1 MLEAMKDCCDNVWA
15 IVEITG
21 PEEGFDCDLLL
32 DTGGTQFRSPN
43 PGDSPSP
50 NPYPNSSEPYPNLVR
65 KTMVKKH
72 DNVSRSD
79 YFGRLMGFLTFG
91 TESSGVAV
99 NSIRRSSVPGSS
111 PPDAVEQNRSES
123 GSGSGSDDGEVD
135 ILNVVEL
142 RALMG
147 LGPSVTVRM
156 LPSAIPDTRNF
167 E

>member
-1 MLEAMKDCCDNVWA
+1 MVEAMKDCCDNVWA

-21 PEEGFDCDLLL
+21 PDEGFDCNLLL

-43 PGDSPSP
+43 PKNDP
-50 NPYPNSSEPYPNLVR
+50 NPNYSGSYPDLSEKVEVRNDDSNRADNS
-65 KTMVKKH
+65 
-72 DNVSRSD
+72 
-79 YFGRLMGFLTFG
+79 GRLNSLLAFG
-91 TESSGVAV
+91 AKSNGIAV
-99 NSIRRSSVPGSS
+99 DNIWRSSVPGSS
-111 PPDAVEQNRSES
+111 PSDEIGQNRSES
-123 GSGSGSDDGEVD
+123 GSDEGEQD

>member
-1 MLEAMKDCCDNVWA
+1 MMEAMKDCCDNVWA

-21 PEEGFDCDLLL
+21 PDEGFDCNLLL

-43 PGDSPSP
+43 PKNDPTTRS
-50 NPYPNSSEPYPNLVR
+50 
-65 KTMVKKH
+65 
-72 DNVSRSD
+72 SRSYPDLTDKTKIKNHDSNSNRTD
-79 YFGRLMGFLTFG
+79 YGGRLKSLLTFG
-91 TESSGVAV
+91 AESS
-99 NSIRRSSVPGSS
+99 SIAANNIWRSLIPGSGPS
-111 PPDAVEQNRSES
+111 DAVGQNKSD
-123 GSGSGSDDGEVD
+123 SGSDDGEQD

-142 RALMG
+142 KALMG

>member
-1 MLEAMKDCCDNVWA
+1 MVEAMKDCCDNVWA

-21 PEEGFDCDLLL
+21 PDEGFDCNLLL

-43 PGDSPSP
+43 PKNKP
-50 NPYPNSSEPYPNLVR
+50 NPNYSGSYPDLSEN
-65 KTMVKKH
+65 VKIGN
-72 DNVSRSD
+72 DDSNRTD
-79 YFGRLMGFLTFG
+79 YSGRLNSLLAFG
-91 TESSGVAV
+91 AESGVAV
-99 NSIRRSSVPGSS
+99 DNMWRSLLPSRFS
-111 PPDAVEQNRSES
+111 PYDAIGQNRSES
-123 GSGSGSDDGEVD
+123 GSDDGQQD

>member
-1 MLEAMKDCCDNVWA
+1 MMEAMKDCCDNVWA

-21 PEEGFDCDLLL
+21 PDEGFDCNLLL

-43 PGDSPSP
+43 PKNDPA
-50 NPYPNSSEPYPNLVR
+50 SSS
-65 KTMVKKH
+65 
-72 DNVSRSD
+72 SRSYPDLTDKKKIKNRDSSKTD
-79 YFGRLMGFLTFG
+79 YGGRLKSLLTFG
-91 TESSGVAV
+91 AESSSVAA
-99 NSIRRSSVPGSS
+99 NNIWRSLVPGSS
-111 PPDAVEQNRSES
+111 PSDAVGQNKSDNGEQ
-123 GSGSGSDDGEVD
+123 D

-142 RALMG
+142 KALMG